1 MSEPVTTPTHD
12 SPPQGT
18 QARPLG
24 KQLGERLRALRIAA
38 GLTQT
43 DVAGGR
49 FSKEYISQ
57 IERGKTRP
65 TEATV
70 SWLAERLSVESV
82 FLAAGI
88 STEER
93 AKVEA
98 QLERAEA
105 LSASHGYD
113 EALEAYRTA
122 ADGVDAAGPFVV
134 Q

>member
-12 SPPQGT
+12 SPPEGT

-43 DVAGGR
+43 DLAGGR

-70 SWLAERLSVESV
+70 AWLAEQLRVDPAFLSFGV
-82 FLAAGI
+82 

-93 AKVEA
+93 TK
-98 QLERAEA
+98 AEA
-105 LSASHGYD
+105 RLARG
-113 EALEAYRTA
+113 EALTEAHRYAEAIERSEERR
-122 ADGVDAAGPFVV
+122 
-134 Q
+134 